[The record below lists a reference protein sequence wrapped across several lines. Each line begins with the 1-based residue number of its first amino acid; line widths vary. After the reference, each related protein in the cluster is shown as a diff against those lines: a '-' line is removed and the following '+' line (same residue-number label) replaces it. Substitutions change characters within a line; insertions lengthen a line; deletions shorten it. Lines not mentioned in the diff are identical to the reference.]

1 MGLFTNIV
9 RDYFHCDRIKRNL
22 SGAEQ
27 QRTCLIAC
35 EYGPMAAGAFGVFI
49 SCLSLM
55 CGSMLQSGF

>member
-9 RDYFHCDRIKRNL
+9 RDYFIVIGS
-22 SGAEQ
+22 SGICPEQ
-27 QRTCLIAC
+27 NNREPALIAC

-55 CGSMLQSGF
+55 SGSMLQPGF